1 MWAPRNADARPLPV
15 LLFGVAGAQSAGPVD
30 RAAAGSG
37 QGALM
42 FFALLAALFVIVAI
56 AVKLL
61 DRSRKRR
68 DEAVLLQARIADA
81 MLLDPSLVNLPVTA
95 TVRAPFSRSAPLT
108 VEMSGQAPTPALRD
122 AALETALREASESGL
137 AFKLEDR
144 IAVASDAGVAS
155 RAA

>member
-1 MWAPRNADARPLPV
+1 LSCWRLGTLRDSLLVAVADAQTANPV
-15 LLFGVAGAQSAGPVD
+15 GGSAAGS
-30 RAAAGSG
+30 GSG
-37 QGALM
+37 QGALL
-42 FFALLAALFVIVAI
+42 FFVLLAALFVIVAVV
-56 AVKLL
+56 VKLL

-81 MLLDPSLVNLPVTA
+81 MLLDPSLVKLPVTA
-95 TVRAPFSRSAPLT
+95 TVHAPFSRSAPLA
-108 VEMSGQAPTPALRD
+108 VEMSGQVPTTALRD

-144 IAVASDAGVAS
+144 IEVAPEAGAIS